1 MAFPGAVHRHVEE
14 AEPEICADMLQHL
27 LVPCKRSMRGLQED
41 ARSPSMHNRTMQGS
55 LPPVDQTQASE
66 VFQELHSL
74 KAQGEVKLMK
84 SSVHYSLLARF
95 TFSEKSTGH
104 RFKDASE
111 CNMVMT
117 SQRHCNSVGF
127 DLPSASS
134 SAPCSL
140 LKNP

>member
-74 KAQGEVKLMK
+74 KAQVEVKLMK
-84 SSVHYSLLARF
+84 MFCPLFTSGTLHLLR
-95 TFSEKSTGH
+95 EIHGPQI
-104 RFKDASE
+104 
-111 CNMVMT
+111 
-117 SQRHCNSVGF
+117 QRRIRVQHGYDVRATLQLRGI
-127 DLPSASS
+127 
-134 SAPCSL
+134 
-140 LKNP
+140 